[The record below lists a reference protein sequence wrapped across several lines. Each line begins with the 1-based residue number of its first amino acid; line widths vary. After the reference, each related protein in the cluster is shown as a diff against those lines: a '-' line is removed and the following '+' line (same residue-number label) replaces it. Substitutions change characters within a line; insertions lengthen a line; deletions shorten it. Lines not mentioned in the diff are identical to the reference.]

1 MTLEEYTQNIL
12 RRLGDPFVDVDIKSA
27 GVPDENGNTI
37 NMVPLLIQDAFQEL
51 KSYIDEVYYLTIPGV
66 TSKVDLTE
74 YHVRTVASV
83 MRGSINSI
91 TAPETV
97 DGLLFSPI
105 ALMTT
110 QSQLMGFNPYSTS
123 GYVQDFASS
132 LQYRQL
138 RNTISPDLDFTYDYP
153 NHTLYIYQQIP
164 TSPTLTIAYNKEYED
179 VSEIKDPFWINCMIR
194 LGLAYVKESLGR
206 ARSKYEL
213 ADAPYTLDGEQ
224 LLSEAQAELTEIR
237 QFLNDNN
244 EMFFPID

>member
-1 MTLEEYTQNIL
+1 MTLEEYSQNIL
-12 RRLGDPFVDVDIKSA
+12 RRLGDPFVDVQYA
-27 GVPDENGNTI
+27 GVPNEEGNTV
-37 NMVPLLIQDAFQEL
+37 NMVPLLINDAFQEL
-51 KSYIDEVYYLTIPGV
+51 KSYIDEVYYLTVPGT
-66 TSKVDLTE
+66 TSKIDLTD
-74 YHVRTVASV
+74 YNVRTIAYV
-83 MRGSINSI
+83 MRGTINSI
-91 TAPETV
+91 TAPESI

-110 QSQLMGFNPYSTS
+110 QSQLMGFNPYSTR
-123 GYVQDFASS
+123 GYVLDYASS

-164 TSPTLTIAYNKEYED
+164 TSPTLTIAYNKEYSD
-179 VSEIKDPFWINCMIR
+179 VSDIKDPFWINWMIR

-213 ADAPYTLDGEQ
+213 ADAPYTLDGDQ
-224 LLSEAQAELTEIR
+224 LLSEAQSELAEIR

>member
-1 MTLEEYTQNIL
+1 MTLEEYSQNIL
-12 RRLGDPFVDVDIKSA
+12 RRLGDPFVDVDIQYA
-27 GVPDENGNTI
+27 GVPNEEGNTV
-37 NMVPLLIQDAFQEL
+37 NMVPLLINDAFQEL
-51 KSYIDEVYYLTIPGV
+51 KSYIDEVYYLTVPGT
-66 TSKVDLTE
+66 TSKIDLTD
-74 YHVRTVASV
+74 YNVRTIAYV
-83 MRGSINSI
+83 MRGTINSI
-91 TAPETV
+91 TAPESI

-110 QSQLMGFNPYSTS
+110 QSQLMGFNPYSTR
-123 GYVQDFASS
+123 GYVLDYASS

-153 NHTLYIYQQIP
+153 NHILYIYQQIP
-164 TSPTLTIAYNKEYED
+164 TSPTLTIAYNKEYSD
-179 VSEIKDPFWINCMIR
+179 VSDIKDPFWINWMIR

-213 ADAPYTLDGEQ
+213 ADAPYTLDGDQ
-224 LLSEAQAELTEIR
+224 LLSEAQSELAEIR